1 MEEEKEN
8 NHMEVCTKCGATME
22 PGQVFCSKC
31 GTRKEE
37 KVAEPPKNVC
47 SKCGE
52 MLEVGQEFCSKCGQ
66 KVGLAIEPNVNS
78 AINQFNANVNMN
90 NQKKKNK
97 SAIYGIIGT
106 VVVIVII
113 AVFVSIGSK
122 PKITL
127 KEVYN
132 EIGGDNYYCKLASD
146 GSYMRIDTNP
156 LDLDD
161 SFSSTAWKM
170 VKAANKALEFTDS
183 LEAKMNE
190 TRSIDGRR
198 TESND
203 IATVSWT
210 YHPDKGLEVLYE
222 LKKK

>member
-1 MEEEKEN
+1 MEESNEN
-8 NHMEVCTKCGATME
+8 NSVEVCTKCGAPME
-22 PGQVFCSKC
+22 AGQAFCTKC
-31 GTRKEE
+31 GAKKEE
-37 KVAEPPKNVC
+37 KVVEPPKNVC
-47 SKCGE
+47 SKCGG
-52 MLEVGQEFCSKCGQ
+52 MLEEGQEFCSKCGQ
-66 KVGLAIEPNVNS
+66 KVGLTIEPNVNS

-97 SAIYGIIGT
+97 PAIFGIVGAVIAVVIIG
-106 VVVIVII
+106 
-113 AVFVSIGSK
+113 VFVSLGSK

-127 KEVYN
+127 KSVYD
-132 EIGGDNYYCKLASD
+132 EIGGENYYCKLASD

-161 SFSSTAWKM
+161 SFSSTAWRM
-170 VKAANKALEFTDS
+170 VKAANKALGFTDS

-222 LKKK
+222 LKK